1 MTTICETMDVMMAGE
16 VEARTTY
23 TGHRLLKLAQAV
35 RDMLE
40 AGAIVPNSRL
50 LARLDQELAAATKEL
65 GGTLAD
71 ELPSPAVTPIDPALE
86 EKF

>member
-1 MTTICETMDVMMAGE
+1 MTTISETMDVMMAGE

-40 AGAIVPNSRL
+40 AGAIVPNSGL
-50 LARLDQELAAATKEL
+50 LARVDQELAAATQEL
-65 GGTLAD
+65 GGSLAD
-71 ELPSPAVTPIDPALE
+71 ELPKPAVTPIDPADE
-86 EKF
+86 IDF